1 MKRTILKT
9 LSLMIA
15 LLMLT
20 AFLPAQAAD
29 PQNDASLII
38 TISANNKSVLKT
50 PKEGIR
56 LKIYL
61 VATGNYGKWEVLDQY
76 KDIKVFS
83 TDPSETESEWVGD
96 SLTQLHERI
105 ETMGIQATKS
115 DFSDASGRV
124 EFNDLPR
131 GIYYV
136 EMTRVPEYLSLNTL
150 LLDVPDSRGSL
161 RASGTTKGEYNP
173 PTPDFDDTDGNS
185 NYSFTG
191 IKYGLYKSSDNTH
204 IATVTLTQVTE
215 NGVTKGIIKNLS
227 DITIVDHTTKN
238 GSLDQYSRVTADGSH
253 CISGLLYD
261 NKYYWKEISVPANSG
276 YEVDESK
283 HEFTASSKYIESPIK
298 IKMTEKAERGKIR
311 VHKLL
316 AGSGASGVS
325 PAGAVYEI
333 KGTGDNETDITVE
346 LFKVNDTSC
355 EENFENCVAD
365 VNIPVG
371 EVFTSP
377 ELEGTNGV
385 LHVTQVY
392 LNELGYR
399 NLELKFEEGKIVSYT
414 CSNFDSEEEN
424 KKYIYDNVLFKHDT
438 LPMGEFAIGT
448 NTRAFVMGQKYGI
461 ADKLPILIAEKTG
474 PHFAVG
480 DTCYSHAEDVPMYN
494 PDGKE
499 CIARDN
505 SCSLLRKEDI
515 SKAYFNCHT
524 DITIPYYEL
533 GDITVHT
540 ADGRELPV
548 IRQGRFVIPGTEEL
562 NKVLDA

>member
-173 PTPDFDDTDGNS
+173 PTPDFDDTDGN
-185 NYSFTG
+185 NNDDDENDDDDDNDGGGGENNNRGGNNGGGGNGNNGGGNRANRGRAGEGEHYENINDYETAL
-191 IKYGLYKSSDNTH
+191 GLGNIQMH
-204 IATVTLTQVTE
+204 V
-215 NGVTKGIIKNLS
+215 GV
-227 DITIVDHTTKN
+227 
-238 GSLDQYSRVTADGSH
+238 
-253 CISGLLYD
+253 C
-261 NKYYWKEISVPANSG
+261 
-276 YEVDESK
+276 
-283 HEFTASSKYIESPIK
+283 
-298 IKMTEKAERGKIR
+298 
-311 VHKLL
+311 
-316 AGSGASGVS
+316 
-325 PAGAVYEI
+325 
-333 KGTGDNETDITVE
+333 
-346 LFKVNDTSC
+346 
-355 EENFENCVAD
+355 FE
-365 VNIPVG
+365 
-371 EVFTSP
+371 
-377 ELEGTNGV
+377 
-385 LHVTQVY
+385 
-392 LNELGYR
+392 
-399 NLELKFEEGKIVSYT
+399 
-414 CSNFDSEEEN
+414 
-424 KKYIYDNVLFKHDT
+424 
-438 LPMGEFAIGT
+438 
-448 NTRAFVMGQKYGI
+448 
-461 ADKLPILIAEKTG
+461 
-474 PHFAVG
+474 
-480 DTCYSHAEDVPMYN
+480 
-494 PDGKE
+494 
-499 CIARDN
+499 
-505 SCSLLRKEDI
+505 
-515 SKAYFNCHT
+515 
-524 DITIPYYEL
+524 
-533 GDITVHT
+533 
-540 ADGRELPV
+540 
-548 IRQGRFVIPGTEEL
+548 
-562 NKVLDA
+562 